1 MLLRNWLERL
11 THRLVAKPSR
21 SKPPRRS
28 MEHLETRSL
37 MSVSPGGV
45 TPSGATFAAT
55 EAATFSGTVASFT
68 SQEANPQSAGDY
80 SAKIDWGDGE
90 KSTGTIV
97 ASGGGFNV
105 IGDHTFADDGRDNV
119 TVVIKDA
126 INTHR
131 YTATSRA
138 DVAEVPLTLTAQAIE
153 ATEGTSFSGSL
164 ATLTDPGTSGDP
176 NEYWAAI
183 DWGDGHTS
191 LASLTHT
198 GGANFDVS
206 GHHTY
211 TEEGT
216 FTARVIAAEIGPSS
230 PQVSATADVTV
241 DDGDNFAPLSVTISP
256 AEGHAFSGPVA
267 AFLPLN
273 PSAKSSDFLVSIDWG
288 DGQTTGGSID
298 VIHHDWW
305 SVVGGHTYGDEG
317 TYSVVVTIAEDDP
330 GGASFTSTNV
340 ARVSDADVLFGTGQ
354 TLNATEGSVFTGAVA
369 TFVNT
374 GYAANP
380 ATDFNATIDW
390 GDGTVDAGTVGGT
403 GGNYTVSGSH
413 SYLEEGNYAPLV
425 TLSDELPGT
434 ASATASSTMTV
445 ADAALSASGTTLA
458 ATEGQAFAQVI
469 ASFTDADP
477 AGDVSDYTAM
487 IDWGDGVTDT
497 GTVAVASDGS
507 GGFQVS
513 GTHTYAEE
521 GTNSVTVSIADLGG
535 STATASSTVN
545 VTDAALSASGT
556 SVTAIEGQLLAG
568 VVVASFTDADPAGD
582 VKDYTATI
590 DWGDGTTDAGAVS
603 SNGSGGF
610 QVSGT
615 HAYAEEGINPI
626 TVTIADLGGSTAT
639 IASTANVID
648 AALSASGTTIAAI
661 EGQSLAGVVVSN
673 FTDADPA
680 GKAGDYTA
688 LIDWGDG
695 TTDAGT
701 IASNGSGGFQ
711 VSGIHTY
718 AEEGTNPVTVSIAD
732 LGGSTATA
740 SSTVIVADAAL
751 SAKGTSIAATEG
763 QALSGVV
770 VANFTD
776 ANPAGA
782 AGDYTAM
789 IDWGDGTTD
798 AGTIASNGSGGF
810 QVSGTHTYAEE
821 GANSISVAITDAGG
835 SSATASSSANVTE
848 ADAFV
853 PATPLTLTA
862 IEGAAVSGN
871 VAVFADAGYPT
882 NDPADFTANI
892 DWGDGTTDAGTVATA
907 GDGSFTV
914 SGSHTYAD
922 DGAYA
927 ITTAIADKVPGTAVG
942 TTTAVANIAEADL
955 TLTPS
960 VATFTATEGSIVSGV
975 VATISDPGS
984 NDPAT
989 NYSATIDWGDGTVS
1003 NGTVAG
1009 TAGSYTVIG
1018 DHVYADEGDY
1028 TVSVVA
1034 SETSAVPVASATAT
1048 LLATVVDADVLVGA
1062 GMSLTATEGTAF
1074 SGAVATFANTGY
1086 AGNPASD
1093 FTAMIDWGD
1102 GTIDAGTVGGTPGSY
1117 TVTGSHTYLDEGA
1130 YAPLVTLSED
1140 TPGNASASAS
1150 STIAVAEGDS
1160 GTLQA
1165 ATISATEGLA
1175 FSGAVAGFTDG
1186 FLGQVADDFT
1196 SSINWGDG
1204 TTTTGTVTG
1213 GNGSFTISGSHTY
1226 ADEGTFSIAAS
1237 FSDDPPSTLT
1247 NLTINSTAIV
1257 ADADVL
1263 AGAGMSLTATEGA
1276 SFSGTV
1282 ATFANTGYA
1291 GNLPDDFTAQIDW
1304 GDGTVG
1310 SGTVMGTAGDYTV
1323 SGSHSYLEEGTYAPL
1338 VTLSD
1343 EAPGNATATASST
1356 MIVADA
1362 ALSAK
1367 GTSIAAIEGQAFTGM
1382 VVASFTDAD
1391 PLGTATDYTA
1401 TIDWGDGTSA
1411 DTGTVSVN
1419 GSGFQVSGSH
1429 TYAEEGT
1436 GSVTV
1441 TITDAGGS
1449 TATAN
1454 SSATVIDAAVS
1465 ATGTTLAA
1473 TEGQAFTG
1481 MVVASFTDA
1490 DPLGTATD
1498 YTATIDWGDGTTDT
1512 GSVASDGSGG
1522 FQVSGTHT
1530 YAEEGTNSVTVS
1542 IADLGGST
1550 ATASSTVNVA
1560 DAAVSATGTTLAA
1573 TEGQAF
1579 TGMVVASFTDA
1590 DPLGTA
1596 TDYTATIDWGDGTTN
1611 TGSVASDGSGGFQ
1624 VSGTH
1629 TYAEEGTNSV
1639 TVSIADLGGSTA
1651 TASSTVNVADAAL
1664 AATGTSIAAT
1674 EGQAFTGVVVASFTD
1689 ADPAGDIGDYTAMI
1703 DWGDGTS
1710 DTGTVAS
1717 DGGSGFQVTGTHTY
1731 AEEGTNPVTVTIS
1744 DVGGST
1750 ATAGSTV
1757 NVADAALLA
1766 SGTTLAATEGQAL
1779 TGVVA
1784 SFTDAD
1790 LAGAVSDYT
1799 ATIDWGDG
1807 TIDTGAVAS
1816 DGGSGFQVTGTHT
1829 YAEEGTNPVTVT
1841 ISDVGGSTATANSTA
1856 TISDA
1861 TLSATSAPVAATQG
1875 QAFTGLVASFTDA
1888 NPLGAVADY
1897 TATIDWGDGTAGTGV
1912 VSKNGSGGFNVSGT
1926 HTYAAI
1932 GASPVIVTINDVGGE
1947 SATATSSAAVSSA
1960 LVSVSSNSPI
1970 VGGGVTLNGNE
1981 YTALSNVTVA
1991 TFSHDGGAD
2000 PVGNFTANID
2010 WGDGTSSAGAVSLSG
2025 GTYTVTGSHNY
2036 TDEGTFAVT
2045 VNVDDVPDNVSVAI
2059 NSSAVM
2065 AEELLPGGGT
2075 GTANERFVNELY
2087 REYLGR
2093 AVDASALAFWTAE
2106 LNAGVTR
2113 VTVASQLVAAADAG
2127 ELRNQIIDHA
2137 FQTFLHRSADTGA
2150 LAFFGQ
2156 LLATGGTTEQLTQ
2169 IILSSTEYFDVRGGG
2184 TIDGF
2189 LGAVYQDLLDRPIDS
2204 ATRSGFEQVMTL
2216 GVTRTQVIATV
2227 MQSAEYDHIVV
2238 QQLFTAYLHRS
2249 ADAGAQSAFSAQ
2261 LAAGVSEVQVI
2272 GEILGSNEFFS
2283 QVS

>member
-126 INTHR
+126 INTQR

-138 DVAEVPLTLTAQAIE
+138 NVAEVPLTLTAQAIE

-164 ATLTDPGTSGDP
+164 ATLTDPGTSGNP

-256 AEGHAFSGPVA
+256 VEGHAFSGPVA

-340 ARVSDADVLFGTGQ
+340 ARVSDADVLLGTGQ

-369 TFVNT
+369 TFANT

-477 AGDVSDYTAM
+477 AGDISDYTAT

-556 SVTAIEGQLLAG
+556 TITAIEGQLLTG

-615 HAYAEEGINPI
+615 HAYAEEGTNSI
-626 TVTIADLGGSTAT
+626 TVTIADAGGSTVT
-639 IASTANVID
+639 IGSTANVID

-680 GKAGDYTA
+680 GTAGDYTA

-711 VSGIHTY
+711 VSGTHTY

-927 ITTAIADKVPGTAVG
+927 ITTTIADKVPGTAVG

-955 TLTPS
+955 TLTPA
-960 VATFTATEGSIVSGV
+960 VATFTDAEGSIVSGV

-1140 TPGNASASAS
+1140 TPGNASATAS

-1165 ATISATEGLA
+1165 ATISATEGQA

-1186 FLGQVADDFT
+1186 FLGQAADDFT

-1226 ADEGTFSIAAS
+1226 ADEGTFSVTAS

-1247 NLTINSTAIV
+1247 NVSIVSTAIV

-1310 SGTVMGTAGDYTV
+1310 SGTVTGTAGDYTV

-1356 MIVADA
+1356 MVVADA

-1454 SSATVIDAAVS
+1454 STVTVADAALS
-1465 ATGTTLAA
+1465 TSGTTVAA
-1473 TEGQAFTG
+1473 TEGQALAG
-1481 MVVASFTDA
+1481 AIVANFTDA

-1512 GSVASDGSGG
+1512 GSVTSNGSGG

-1560 DAAVSATGTTLAA
+1560 DAALSATGTTLAA

-1611 TGSVASDGSGGFQ
+1611 TGTVASNGSGGFE

-1651 TASSTVNVADAAL
+1651 TASSTVNVIDAAL
-1664 AATGTSIAAT
+1664 SASGTTVAAT
-1674 EGQAFTGVVVASFTD
+1674 EGQAFTQVVASFAD
-1689 ADPAGDIGDYTAMI
+1689 ADPAGD
-1703 DWGDGTS
+1703 
-1710 DTGTVAS
+1710 
-1717 DGGSGFQVTGTHTY
+1717 
-1731 AEEGTNPVTVTIS
+1731 
-1744 DVGGST
+1744 
-1750 ATAGSTV
+1750 
-1757 NVADAALLA
+1757 
-1766 SGTTLAATEGQAL
+1766 
-1779 TGVVA
+1779 
-1784 SFTDAD
+1784 
-1790 LAGAVSDYT
+1790 VSDYT

-1807 TIDTGAVAS
+1807 TTDTGSVAS
-1816 DGGSGFQVTGTHT
+1816 DGSGGFQVSGTHT
-1829 YAEEGTNPVTVT
+1829 YAEEGTSSVTVT
-1841 ISDVGGSTATANSTA
+1841 IKDAGGSAATATSTA

-2093 AVDASALAFWTAE
+2093 PVDASALAFWTAE

-2137 FQTFLHRSADTGA
+2137 FQTFLHRSADSGA

-2204 ATRSGFEQVMTL
+2204 ATRSGFEQVMAL

-2227 MQSAEYDHIVV
+2227 MQSAEYDHVVV
-2238 QQLFTAYLHRS
+2238 QQLFTTYLHRT